1 MFPKHTMRIDLF
13 FGAGGAYFSLPKP
26 KFAVL
31 NDIDDDVFNLFITV
45 KDRKDELIQAIKQ
58 LPISTSLLTH
68 WKTQTEQDQLMKALR
83 FILISNFTMNGKGH
97 TLRLELAN
105 SKQRILDSIDEV
117 FEYLSFAQITNN
129 DFRDVIPKIQFK
141 DRVCRKKNAF
151 VYMDPVYLGTT
162 YTYKCPRWTEDDTA
176 DCMELMKTCGIK
188 SAMSEFDHPR
198 VVAMAKERKLQI
210 IPVKERRNIKKR
222 STEILIT
229 NYQPNHT
236 LFDYEP

>member
-1 MFPKHTMRIDLF
+1 MRIEPF

-26 KFAVL
+26 KYAIL
-31 NDIDDDVFNLFITV
+31 NDIDDDVCNLFLVI
-45 KDRKDELIQAIKQ
+45 KDQKEAFKQALHQ
-58 LPISTSLLTH
+58 MPISSSLVRH
-68 WKTQTEQDQLMKALR
+68 WQKHHETDPILKAIR
-83 FILISNFTMNGKGH
+83 FVLLSNFTMMGKGD
-97 TLRLELAN
+97 TLRLGLEN
-105 SKQRILDSIDEV
+105 SKQKALADTDKIFSHIAH
-117 FEYLSFAQITNN
+117 AQISSY
-129 DFRDVIPKIQFK
+129 DFREVIPKIDFAEKGLPKK
-141 DRVCRKKNAF
+141 DAF
-151 VYMDPVYLGTT
+151 VYLDPVYLGTT
-162 YTYKCPRWTEDDTA
+162 YTYQCPRWTEDDTA